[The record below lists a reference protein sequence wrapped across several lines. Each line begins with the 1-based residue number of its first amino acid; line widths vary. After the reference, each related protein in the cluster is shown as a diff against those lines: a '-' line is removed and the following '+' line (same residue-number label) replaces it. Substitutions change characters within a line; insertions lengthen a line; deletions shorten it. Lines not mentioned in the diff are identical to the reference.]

1 MAPQK
6 NGMWAGR
13 ATTFFHSNTI
23 SYLQNEGVAAP
34 SSDSRWWNAEC
45 APGWQMLWK
54 ISLGQQ
60 TAEGVF
66 AVHHI
71 LHYPTSTSERAVWS
85 KLVSNGSCRVKER
98 CWHHQRMFASSPPV
112 LAGANLFPSCNGCDE
127 LSLCPHP
134 LKPNLSISPQQQ
146 LDTNQLPA
154 PDHLSVEWE
163 DKTNSPAGF
172 QLAPGGH
179 TVPTLM

>member
-1 MAPQK
+1 MAPQE

-13 ATTFFHSNTI
+13 ATTFFHSNTM
-23 SYLQNEGVAAP
+23 SYLQNESVAAL

-45 APGWQMLWK
+45 APGWQ
-54 ISLGQQ
+54 

-71 LHYPTSTSERAVWS
+71 LHYSTSTSERAVWS

-112 LAGANLFPSCNGCDE
+112 LAGANLFSSCNGCDE

-134 LKPNLSISPQQQ
+134 LKPNLSISLQQQ

-163 DKTNSPAGF
+163 DKANSPAGF

-179 TVPTLM
+179 MVPTLM